1 MLNSHSIKS
10 TAGLKCLILPLHIF
24 LCDYTTYSTVFIS
37 SASRGERTLI
47 YFGIAILFLTSLR
60 ARDIHTEDR
69 KQRCSES
76 GGVPIKVPEMLSI
89 RAYWSAQFRALPADS
104 IQPIRIDESK
114 ITHSSNSHTHTT
126 GLDLGIFISYIS
138 GTHTHTQD
146 GQNGMLNCISVP
158 SKSPLWSL
166 LLQMALSVSLTPADV
181 LSITQSVAPLRLRAP
196 KIRSHYPDPTTML
209 KLYSAQCYANCI
221 PGHF

>member
-76 GGVPIKVPEMLSI
+76 GCVPIKVPEMLSI

-138 GTHTHTQD
+138 GTHTHTRRTKWYVELHFSAIEVSALIIAPTD
-146 GQNGMLNCISVP
+146 GSECVIDTRRRSQHNSISRTSP
-158 SKSPLWSL
+158 SARPENPISL
-166 LLQMALSVSLTPADV
+166 P
-181 LSITQSVAPLRLRAP
+181 
-196 KIRSHYPDPTTML
+196 RSHHH
-209 KLYSAQCYANCI
+209 AEI
-221 PGHF
+221 V